1 MKKINALAI
10 AAQQKVQAAKAFL
23 MDTNGSD
30 TTEKIGMVVVAVVIV
45 GLLAMAVKTAMPG
58 LFNTMISTAQEKPVW
73 YFLMPGGEDLSRAAI
88 SPLWQS
94 GEFSHLYRKNNLKR
108 FLDIFIKLE
117 RSVGGVP
124 LDKKQNTF
132 FLERHKRQRSC

>member
-10 AAQQKVQAAKAFL
+10 SAQQKIQAAKDFL

-58 LFNTMISTAQEKPVW
+58 LFNTMISTAQEK
-73 YFLMPGGEDLSRAAI
+73 LS
-88 SPLWQS
+88 
-94 GEFSHLYRKNNLKR
+94 G
-108 FLDIFIKLE
+108 IF
-117 RSVGGVP
+117 
-124 LDKKQNTF
+124 
-132 FLERHKRQRSC
+132 